1 MNRFMKAGPAA
12 AREFLEAKYAKG
24 GKVKQLGAA
33 LDDMLSVEKIR
44 EDAMG
49 RPQTSKEPGMYT
61 MNERGQIVPLPGVE
75 LRERVTKVS
84 PLQQMSEEDIAAAAK
99 MSGMPFLK
107 STGKANKKVI
117 DVFLQDA
124 LEEWQT
130 SGRSKEKFID
140 KFMDYGVDFDELD
153 DLIFQAEKIPTN
165 MRGKVAEGS
174 WPAYENLRM
183 RYYHEIED
191 AISRKIK

>member
-44 EDAMG
+44 EGAMG
-49 RPQTSKEPGMYT
+49 RPQT
-61 MNERGQIVPLPGVE
+61 PGVE
-75 LRERVTKVS
+75 LRERVTQVS

-165 MRGKVAEGS
+165 LRGKVAEGS

>member
-24 GKVKQLGAA
+24 GKVKQLGAS
-33 LDDMLSVEKIR
+33 LDDMLS
-44 EDAMG
+44 
-49 RPQTSKEPGMYT
+49 RPQRGEEPGIYT

-75 LRERVTKVS
+75 LREQVTKVS
-84 PLQQMSEEDIAAAAK
+84 PLQQMSEEDIAAATK

-107 STGKANKKVI
+107 STGKANKKVV
-117 DVFLQDA
+117 DVFLRDA

-153 DLIFQAEKIPTN
+153 DLIFQAEKIPAN
-165 MRGKVAEGS
+165 LRGKVAEGS

-191 AISRKIK
+191 AINRKIK